1 MAVDTNELR
10 GKIPTATSGSPT
22 QPFMRPQLKELL
34 LDGNIASLLA
44 AAPAF
49 GALFTGEWSNLAIPS
64 GAEKANCA
72 RIAAIRKST
81 TVSSAP
87 CVSKWNAMPHQAGTG
102 DGDWKGTV

>member
-1 MAVDTNELR
+1 M
-10 GKIPTATSGSPT
+10 PTATSGSPT
-22 QPFMRPQLKELL
+22 QLSMRPQLKELL

-44 AAPAF
+44 VAPAF

-64 GAEKANCA
+64 GADKANRA
-72 RIAAIRKST
+72 RVAALRKST

-87 CVSKWNAMPHQAGTG
+87 CASKWNEMPHQAGTG